1 MHFDR
6 LLMKLTNKTNTT
18 WNIVKNITNKE
29 NTSHN
34 IQKMNINNTE
44 SSNPFTIAN
53 AFNSYFTSVAENINN
68 INHSNIHSKEKNDP
82 ISYLKSNFNL
92 ITSQIRLKNT
102 STYEVN
108 KIIHSLKS
116 KNSHGYDEVSTKS

>member
-1 MHFDR
+1 
-6 LLMKLTNKTNTT
+6 
-18 WNIVKNITNKE
+18 
-29 NTSHN
+29 
-34 IQKMNINNTE
+34 MNINNTE
-44 SSNPFTIAN
+44 SSNPFTIVN
-53 AFNSYFTSVAENINN
+53 AFNSYFTSVAENMNN
-68 INHSNIHSKEKNDP
+68 VNHSDTHLKEKNNP
-82 ISYLKSNFNL
+82 ISHLKSNFNL